1 MSYFFT
7 PHPFVAYDPTGQNT
21 PSLAIDITR
30 RFRLSEISRNNSLI
44 FYNYDVKDSD
54 RPDIMAEKYYQDP
67 RLDWLFFITN
77 NIFDPYFQWPLNQ
90 KQFED
95 YVRQKYGSTS
105 SAQALNHHYEKII
118 QSRSEQVIYDGE
130 RIVIPERSL
139 QVDYATYILLAPS
152 VRRNIDCFTFEE
164 NENNRKRTIKILDA
178 AFVPDVMR
186 EFEEIFVT

>member
-77 NIFDPYFQWPLNQ
+77 NFLI
-90 KQFED
+90 
-95 YVRQKYGSTS
+95 
-105 SAQALNHHYEKII
+105 
-118 QSRSEQVIYDGE
+118 
-130 RIVIPERSL
+130 SL
-139 QVDYATYILLAPS
+139 IILLLNLGYCS
-152 VRRNIDCFTFEE
+152 NVN
-164 NENNRKRTIKILDA
+164 LS
-178 AFVPDVMR
+178 
-186 EFEEIFVT
+186 